1 MTRIKNRENDDN
13 RPMWWYGDATP
24 QTMMILGYL
33 IEASDTRSDR
43 CLVPSLDG
51 ASPVTVILPLFNS
64 NLYAI

>member
-1 MTRIKNRENDDN
+1 
-13 RPMWWYGDATP
+13 MWWYGDFTP